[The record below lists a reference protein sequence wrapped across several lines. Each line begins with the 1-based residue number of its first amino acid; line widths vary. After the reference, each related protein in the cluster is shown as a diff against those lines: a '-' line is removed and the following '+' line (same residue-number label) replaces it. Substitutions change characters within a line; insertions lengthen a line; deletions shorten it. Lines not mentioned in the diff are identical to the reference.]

1 MRIFDSQINKT
12 IFSGRDPVKLPVDI
26 SSNASLK
33 INFEIKKQ
41 KIIIELLSRK
51 ISGVGFLKVLFYKK
65 ENIEKTENI
74 NIEHNF
80 FQNKKIEVDLE
91 SDIDKI
97 VFEKEKGFSGRI
109 NIGRV
114 TISNFDIEPDSIK
127 TIRGLTVPL
136 RSDREN
142 VIDGLL
148 I

>member
-65 ENIEKTENI
+65 ENIEKIENI

-80 FQNKKIEVDLE
+80 FQNKKIEVALE

>member
-65 ENIEKTENI
+65 ENIEKIENI

-80 FQNKKIEVDLE
+80 FQNKKIEVALE

-109 NIGRV
+109 NIGRI
-114 TISNFDIEPDSIK
+114 TISNFDIEHKSIK
-127 TIRGLTVPL
+127 TIKGLAIPI
-136 RSDREN
+136 RSERDN
-142 VIDGLL
+142 VINGLL

>member
-12 IFSGRDPVKLPVDI
+12 IFLGRDPVKLPVDI

-109 NIGRV
+109 NIGRI
-114 TISNFDIEPDSIK
+114 TISNFDIRPDCIK
-127 TIRGLTVPL
+127 TIKGLAIPV

>member
-109 NIGRV
+109 NIGRI
-114 TISNFDIEPDSIK
+114 TISNFNIEPGSIK
-127 TIRGLTVPL
+127 TIKGLAIPV
-136 RSDREN
+136 RSDKDN